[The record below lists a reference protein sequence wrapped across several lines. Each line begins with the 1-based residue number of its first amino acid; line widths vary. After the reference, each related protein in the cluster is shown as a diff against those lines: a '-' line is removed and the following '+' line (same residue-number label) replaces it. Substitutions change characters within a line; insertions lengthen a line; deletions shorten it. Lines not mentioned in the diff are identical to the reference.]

1 MAYRSGPQFSISGLA
16 SDPET
21 QAKIAAANGQ
31 YTDYVQAAKDAAKKK
46 FLTTTAIGAGTFAAA
61 PGLGALWSGAAPAAA
76 GGFSAGVPA
85 SIGVPASFGAPAA
98 IGATA
103 PVLGATSGLN
113 TAMGIA
119 NSNIVGTGVNA
130 LLGWF
135 GKKSADKATDQARQ
149 DQLAA
154 NREALALQRQQLEM
168 QARNADLDRADA
180 KALNDAINE
189 LKKRELDAAEEER
202 QYQREQ
208 TDYLKQKDMARETAL
223 APYRHNSAA
232 AAQKL
237 ASMWGIG

>member
-1 MAYRSGPQFSISGLA
+1 MAYRPGPQFSISGLA

-61 PGLGALWSGAAPAAA
+61 PGLGALWSGAAPAASQFGTAA
-76 GGFSAGVPA
+76 GTGFG
-85 SIGVPASFGAPAA
+85 GAPFIGGAA
-98 IGATA
+98 GMGATA

-119 NSNIVGTGVNA
+119 NSPGVNLGVNA

-154 NREALALQRQQLEM
+154 NREALAIQRQALEL

-232 AAQKL
+232 AANKL
-237 ASMWGIG
+237 ASLWGLG